1 MQVKRIDRS
10 QWQRF
15 SRYHYLSHFHITAA
29 KCYGAYI
36 ENELVGFCSVMRF
49 PHPKLK
55 NLIKVH
61 RLVVYPDYQGLGI
74 GMRLLEIV
82 ADNYIQHNQFGIVTS
97 SPQLIKS
104 LNNSPKWGLVNQGRF
119 TGGGKNSHINGSKR
133 TKNTDSRNRYTTS
146 WRYKG

>member
-104 LNNSPKWGLVNQGRF
+104 LNNSSKWGLITQGRN
-119 TGGGKNSHINGSKR
+119 TRGGGKINGSKR
-133 TKNTDSRNRYTTS
+133 TKNTDSRHRYTTS

>member
-1 MQVKRIDRS
+1 MQVKRIDKS
-10 QWQRF
+10 HWQSF
-15 SRYHYLSHFHITAA
+15 SKYHYLSHFHIAAA

-104 LNNSPKWGLVNQGRF
+104 LNNSPKWGLITQGRNAR
-119 TGGGKNSHINGSKR
+119 GNGKINGSKR
-133 TKNTDSRNRYTTS
+133 TKNTDSRHRYTTS